1 MKERCEILIAGSMG
15 TIAHEVRGSLEAHG
29 LRVKVMDF
37 PQNICRDVPGYRR
50 ALIEALKL
58 NSPAMILPVGNTI
71 ALASICDAT
80 DGVIRPDRA
89 TKLDGTTRPDEATK
103 LNRTTEPESGT
114 STGGKTST
122 GGDTSKSRQF
132 QLSTPLLSG
141 VRVPIAGADVIRT
154 LDGKVSLS
162 RLASQLGIR
171 QPHIY
176 VAGEGASSSTGTSS
190 ETETGTDTGAADAIP
205 DEAFAQ
211 AQVVF
216 KRDISFGGHGV
227 HIPRSREALRQ
238 LIAHQSPQEPFLV
251 EEFIAGEDLS
261 VDAVRWDGF
270 YRCQS
275 YRVLEH
281 NGNGPSTRREVCSA
295 PEAEAAL
302 KAILDHLDYHGVCG
316 ADFRIGRDG
325 HAYMLE
331 CNPRFTG
338 GIASQVASGFD
349 IPYLLWQLASEG
361 QSIG

>member
-1 MKERCEILIAGSMG
+1 MKDRCEILVAGSMG
-15 TIAHEVRGSLEAHG
+15 TIAHEVKGSLEAHG
-29 LRVKVMDF
+29 LRVEVMDF

-58 NSPAMILPVGNTI
+58 HSPAMILPVGNTI

-80 DGVIRPDRA
+80 DGVIRPEGDAIR
-89 TKLDGTTRPDEATK
+89 
-103 LNRTTEPESGT
+103 ESI
-114 STGGKTST
+114 
-122 GGDTSKSRQF
+122 DTPKSRRC

-176 VAGEGASSSTGTSS
+176 IAGEGASSSTGTSS
-190 ETETGTDTGAADAIP
+190 ETETGTDTAKGIGTADAIP

>member
-1 MKERCEILIAGSMG
+1 MKDRCEILIAGSMG
-15 TIAHEVRGSLEAHG
+15 TIAREVRGSLEAHG
-29 LRVKVMDF
+29 LCVEAMDF
-37 PQNICRDVPGYRR
+37 SQNICRDVPGYRR

-58 NSPAMILPVGNTI
+58 HSPAMILPVGNTI

-80 DGVIRPDRA
+80 DGVIRPDGDAIR
-89 TKLDGTTRPDEATK
+89 
-103 LNRTTEPESGT
+103 ESI
-114 STGGKTST
+114 
-122 GGDTSKSRQF
+122 DTPKSGQF

-141 VRVPIAGADVIRT
+141 VRVPIAGAEIIRT

-176 VAGEGASSSTGTSS
+176 ITGEGASSSTGTSS
-190 ETETGTDTGAADAIP
+190 ETETGTSSETETGTDTAKGTAAAEAIP

-227 HIPRSREALRQ
+227 HIPRSREALQQ

-302 KAILDHLDYHGVCG
+302 EAILDHLDYHGVCG